1 MDCQLLAARKSLR
14 HKLVDIYHA
23 LDQFGPS
30 LFPADLKQ
38 VGIQRLP
45 MTLEESDGP
54 QFFAQY
60 TSAIEP
66 PEESDSES
74 TIRLDQDLYYNARSL
89 AFLVNE
95 FFQHCILPNE
105 EAFPPGVQYSD
116 WGNFGFGHLVDVT
129 QGSRWQLKS
138 AYHMPESGGPHI
150 VALMFSEMASAK
162 EAALFHGEIKTAIRI
177 MHRRLNTSALR
188 PNVIAP
194 VLLFSA
200 IGEHHLRVIEA
211 YHDGEQ
217 LVMRTT
223 PLFDLGKPHDSF
235 LIKLTRWFLGGA
247 SSKSTKL

>member
-1 MDCQLLAARKSLR
+1 MDRQLLAARKSLR

-30 LFPADLKQ
+30 LLPADLKQ
-38 VGIQRLP
+38 VGIQQLP
-45 MTLEESDGP
+45 MTLEEGDGP

-60 TSAIEP
+60 TSVIEP
-66 PEESDSES
+66 PERSDSEGD
-74 TIRLDQDLYYNARSL
+74 IWLDQEPYYNARSL

-95 FFQHCILPNE
+95 FFCHCILPNE

-116 WGNFGFGHLVDVT
+116 WGNFGFGDLVDMT
-129 QGSRWQLKS
+129 RGSRWQLKS
-138 AYHMPESGGPHI
+138 AYHMPKSGAPHI
-150 VALMFSEMASAK
+150 VALMFNEMASAK

-177 MHRRLNTSALR
+177 MHRRLNTSVLR

-211 YHDGEQ
+211 YHDSEQ

-223 PLFDLGKPHDSF
+223 PLFDLSKPDDSF
-235 LIKLTRWFLGGA
+235 LIKLTRWCLGGA